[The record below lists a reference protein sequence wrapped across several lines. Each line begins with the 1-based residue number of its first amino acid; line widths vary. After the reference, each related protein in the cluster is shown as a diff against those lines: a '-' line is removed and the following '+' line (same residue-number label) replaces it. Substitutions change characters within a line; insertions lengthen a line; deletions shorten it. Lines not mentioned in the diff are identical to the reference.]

1 MRARSKTQGARST
14 SPSMTN
20 DAMGTTVPSVVD
32 LRGLDLDLS
41 IHDMLVWNGAEAA
54 YCYRNGIPAKVND
67 MVWYR
72 TIYKISKIQK
82 LEY

>member
-1 MRARSKTQGARST
+1 
-14 SPSMTN
+14 MTN

-54 YCYRNGIPAKVND
+54 YCYCIVLYLNAIVCSLYLCQG
-67 MVWYR
+67 VWIIWYH
-72 TIYKISKIQK
+72 TISYDVVPIVRMKIQVRV
-82 LEY
+82 